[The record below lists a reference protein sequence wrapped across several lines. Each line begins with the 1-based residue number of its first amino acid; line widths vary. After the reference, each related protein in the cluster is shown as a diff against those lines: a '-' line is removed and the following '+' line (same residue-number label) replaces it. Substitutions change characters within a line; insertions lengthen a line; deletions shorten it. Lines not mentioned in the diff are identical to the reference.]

1 MSLSIIRSGSRT
13 KPFNRLVLLYGPPG
27 TGKTTLCRALAQK
40 LAIRLRGQYSRT
52 KLIEIDAAAMFSKFF
67 GESSKLVSNM
77 FTKIESMLA
86 EEPNVFLCIFVD
98 EIESLAGVRQY
109 SAGANEPKDSMRV
122 RTTPYRP
129 DAISKYLNN
138 YHRW

>member
-1 MSLSIIRSGSRT
+1 M
-13 KPFNRLVLLYGPPG
+13 LYGPPG

-40 LAIRLRGQYSRT
+40 LAIRLRGQHPRT
-52 KLIEIDAAAMFSKFF
+52 KLVEIDAAAMFSKFF

-77 FTKIESMLA
+77 FRKIESMLA
-86 EEPNVFLCIFVD
+86 EEPNVFMCIFVD

-122 RTTPYRP
+122 STTAYRP
-129 DAISKYLNN
+129 EASL
-138 YHRW
+138 